1 MSTALTRP
9 QPPAQEIDELVAEW
23 TPEPLL
29 PPARQGSLP
38 PIIVGPIGPRPRVIF
53 PTAGQSPHDPV
64 NPMSLEG
71 GKVVLN
77 LASSNFSGL
86 AGNERVRDK
95 AVDCLKR
102 YGVGSCGPPGFYG
115 TFGEPRA
122 LVGACWGD
130 LLTLCRDRKSVV

>member
-1 MSTALTRP
+1 MSWSRGRDRTSGEKQRARKRLPGRVAFLSTALTRP

-77 LASSNFSGL
+77 LASSNFSEIG
-86 AGNERVRDK
+86 
-95 AVDCLKR
+95 
-102 YGVGSCGPPGFYG
+102 
-115 TFGEPRA
+115 RA
-122 LVGACWGD
+122 HV
-130 LLTLCRDRKSVV
+130 